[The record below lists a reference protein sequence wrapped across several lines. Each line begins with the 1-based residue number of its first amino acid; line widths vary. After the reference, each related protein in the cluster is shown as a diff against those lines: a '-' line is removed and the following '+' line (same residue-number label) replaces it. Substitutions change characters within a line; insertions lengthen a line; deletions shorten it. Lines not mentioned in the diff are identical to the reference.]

1 MKAVMKREVKNY
13 LKNPLFWVGIVVV
26 IFGLFQI
33 LSPYLEVKYFRT
45 EQEVKAAKPENIDD
59 ADIMNGYVKSTEEE
73 RMDLAKNKLLSMIVK
88 DGSADKKEVQRT
100 LDEICSS
107 GKSVDEIS
115 DAIGELY
122 GYPEGYS
129 LHYYYMKYEYHLGTV
144 EEINASLKAKLSA
157 HSYSWYFGRKFADFG
172 GVYLAFFS
180 AVLLA
185 FLFIRDTR
193 RDTYELLH
201 TKPITAGAY
210 IFGKAA
216 GGFLSVGIVWMI
228 LVIVF
233 FFISLAA
240 GIRNDLPVSLIEFL
254 IPAVCYM
261 LPNLL
266 MITSVYVIIALIFK
280 NPLPGVPLLFLY
292 LFYSNM
298 GSIGPDGEFGYYG
311 RPLAI
316 LVRFPGGFLDTAP
329 PPMTIWN
336 QIFLLVASAVFL
348 FGAAAIWKR
357 RRVY

>member
-1 MKAVMKREVKNY
+1 M
-13 LKNPLFWVGIVVV
+13 
-26 IFGLFQI
+26 
-33 LSPYLEVKYFRT
+33 
-45 EQEVKAAKPENIDD
+45 
-59 ADIMNGYVKSTEEE
+59 
-73 RMDLAKNKLLSMIVK
+73 
-88 DGSADKKEVQRT
+88 KKET
-100 LDEICSS
+100 YLYSS
-107 GKSVDEIS
+107 TWDR
-115 DAIGELY
+115 LRN
-122 GYPEGYS
+122 
-129 LHYYYMKYEYHLGTV
+129 EYK
-144 EEINASLKAKLSA
+144 I
-157 HSYSWYFGRKFADFG
+157 F
-172 GVYLAFFS
+172 
-180 AVLLA
+180 LLA

-201 TKPITAGAY
+201 TKPVSAGSY

-216 GGFLSVGIVWMI
+216 GGFLSVGIVWLI

-233 FFISLAA
+233 FFVSFAA

-266 MITSVYVIIALIFK
+266 MIASVYVIIALIFK

-329 PPMTIWN
+329 PPMAMWN
-336 QIFLLVASAVFL
+336 QIFLLVASAAFL
-348 FGAAAIWKR
+348 IGAAAIWKR